1 MNSTSFRTAI
11 LAGLGVL
18 ALAWLWAGASA
29 APVRPSNV
37 HVLSAADHD
46 LFLRAWQAA
55 EHGDW
60 TGARNLAAQGANP
73 VARQLLEWRYARE
86 GAASFPEIDAV
97 LKSSTG
103 WPGRGLLYARAE
115 QSLPLTM
122 GGSEII
128 AWFGA
133 RAPATAIGRIR
144 LGEALIDDGQ
154 SARGRALVR
163 DGWAGGSFDPAT
175 ELAIVQKDGGFIT
188 QADDRARL
196 DNLIWRGDTA
206 AARRELARVTGGTTA
221 AKARLALLAGL
232 KAARAALAAAAKSDD
247 PALLFDWAA
256 ALRRAGKDD
265 EAHAMLLRVPA
276 AALLKD
282 HAARWWTEHNI
293 QARDAM
299 ADNDNALA
307 LKLVSH
313 AALTGGDDYS
323 EAQFLGGFIEL
334 RLLKDAR
341 AALPWFQ
348 RMEAAVGRPISKAK
362 AQYWQGRA
370 LDALGQGAAAMTQYR
385 KAATHPETFYG
396 QLALAKTGGLLHLE
410 DAAVEAAPESELET
424 DPLLPVL
431 RVLAELGQE
440 SDLRLFLDADA
451 AANPAPRHLK
461 RLMMDVTD
469 WGYPEIAVRQAKL
482 LGYGGSLILAY
493 SHPVIPLPGFSGAG
507 TEPPPAMVLGLIRQ
521 ESEFDPYAVSSAG
534 AQGIMQ
540 MMPSLAR
547 AQARIAALPYRP
559 EALLGDVDYG
569 IQLGMSEFGG
579 FLTHYNGSV
588 VLAIAAYNAGPS
600 NAARWLKSIG
610 DPRTGTV
617 DPIDWIEQIS
627 FPETRNYEQRVLENT
642 GAYRAR
648 LAGKDVPVQILS
660 DLYAPGAPP
669 SPTGP

>member
-1 MNSTSFRTAI
+1 M
-11 LAGLGVL
+11 
-18 ALAWLWAGASA
+18 AGASA
-29 APVRPSNV
+29 APVRPSSV

-46 LFLRAWQAA
+46 LFLRASAAA
-55 EHGDW
+55 ERGDW
-60 TGARNLAAQGANP
+60 TGARNLAAQGQNP

-86 GAASFPEIDAV
+86 GAATFPEIDAV

-103 WPGRGLLYARAE
+103 WPGRGVLYARAE
-115 QSLPLTM
+115 QSLPLEM
-122 GGSEII
+122 GGSEVV

-133 RAPATAIGRIR
+133 RSPATAIGRVR
-144 LGEALIDDGQ
+144 LGEALIDAGQ
-154 SARGRALVR
+154 TARGRALVR
-163 DGWAGGSFDPAT
+163 DGWVGGSFDPAT
-175 ELAIVQKDGGFIT
+175 DLAIVQKDGSFIT

-196 DNLIWRGDTA
+196 DNLIWQGAITA
-206 AARRELARVTGGTTA
+206 AKRELARVSGSTAA
-221 AKARLALLAGL
+221 AKARIALTAGL
-232 KAARAALAAAAKSDD
+232 KAAKAALAAAAKSDD
-247 PALLFDWAA
+247 PALLFDWAS
-256 ALRRAGKDD
+256 ALRRAGNDD

-276 AALLKD
+276 SAMLTA

-293 QARDAM
+293 QARDAL
-299 ADNDNALA
+299 ADNDAALA
-307 LKLVSH
+307 LKLVTH
-313 AALTGGDDYS
+313 AALTSGDDYS

-334 RLLKDAR
+334 RLLKDAKT
-341 AALPWFQ
+341 ALPWFQ

-370 LDALGQGAAAMTQYR
+370 LDASGQADAALAQYR

-410 DAAVEAAPESELET
+410 DAAIEAAPDSEL
-424 DPLLPVL
+424 DNDLLAPAL
-431 RVLAELGQE
+431 RVLAELGEE

-451 AANPAPRHLK
+451 AANPSPRHLK

-493 SHPVIPLPGFSGAG
+493 SHPVIPLPAFPGPG
-507 TEPPPAMVLGLIRQ
+507 TPPPPALVLGLIRQ

-534 AQGIMQ
+534 ARGIMQ
-540 MMPSLAR
+540 IMPSLAQ
-547 AQARIAALPYRP
+547 AQARIAGLPYRP
-559 EALLGDVDYG
+559 EALLGDPTYS

-610 DPRTGTV
+610 DPRTGAV
-617 DPIDWIEQIS
+617 DPIDWIELLS

-669 SPTGP
+669 APTGP

>member
-11 LAGLGVL
+11 LAGLGLL
-18 ALAWLWAGASA
+18 ALAGASA
-29 APVRPSNV
+29 APVRPSSV

-46 LFLRAWQAA
+46 LFLRAIAAA

-60 TGARNLAAQGANP
+60 TGARNLAAQGASP

-86 GAASFPEIDAV
+86 GAATFPEIDAV
-97 LKSSTG
+97 LKSGTG
-103 WPGRGLLYARAE
+103 WPGRGVLYARAE
-115 QSLPLTM
+115 QSLPLEM

-133 RAPATAIGRIR
+133 RSPATAIGRVR
-144 LGEALIDDGQ
+144 LGEALIDAGQ
-154 SARGRALVR
+154 TARGRVLVR
-163 DGWAGGSFDPAT
+163 DGWVGGSFDPAT
-175 ELAIVQKDGGFIT
+175 ELAIVTKDGGFIT
-188 QADDRARL
+188 QADDRTRL
-196 DNLIWRGDTA
+196 DNLIWQGAAT
-206 AARRELARVTGGTTA
+206 AARRELARVTGSTVA
-221 AKARLALLAGL
+221 AKARIALTVGL
-232 KAARAALAAAAKSDD
+232 KSAKAALAAAANSDD
-247 PALLFDWAA
+247 PALLFDWASG
-256 ALRRAGKDD
+256 LRRDGKDD

-276 AALLKD
+276 SAMLPA

-293 QARDAM
+293 QARDAL
-299 ADNDNALA
+299 ADSDAALA

-323 EAQFLGGFIEL
+323 EAQFLGGFIQL
-334 RLLKDAR
+334 RLLQDAK

-362 AQYWQGRA
+362 AQYWQGRSLEASAQADAA
-370 LDALGQGAAAMTQYR
+370 LAQYR

-410 DAAVEAAPESELET
+410 DAAIEAAPESELEA
-424 DPLLPVL
+424 DALMPAM

-451 AANPAPRHLK
+451 AANPSPRHLK
-461 RLMMDVTD
+461 RLMMAVTD

-482 LGYGGSLILAY
+482 VSYGGSLILAY
-493 SHPVIPLPGFSGAG
+493 SHPVLPLPAFSGAG
-507 TEPPPAMVLGLIRQ
+507 TAPPPALVLGLIRQ
-521 ESEFDPYAVSSAG
+521 ETEFDPYAVSSAG
-534 AQGIMQ
+534 AEGLMQ
-540 MMPSLAR
+540 VMPANVKAQSKVAGLPAR
-547 AQARIAALPYRP
+547 R
-559 EALLGDVDYG
+559 EALLTDATYNM
-569 IQLGMSEFGG
+569 QLGMSEFAG
-579 FLTHYNGSV
+579 FLAHYNGSV
-588 VLAIAAYNAGPS
+588 VLAIAAYNAGPTP
-600 NAARWLKSIG
+600 AARWVKAIG
-610 DPRTGTV
+610 DPRAGVV

-669 SPTGP
+669 APTGP